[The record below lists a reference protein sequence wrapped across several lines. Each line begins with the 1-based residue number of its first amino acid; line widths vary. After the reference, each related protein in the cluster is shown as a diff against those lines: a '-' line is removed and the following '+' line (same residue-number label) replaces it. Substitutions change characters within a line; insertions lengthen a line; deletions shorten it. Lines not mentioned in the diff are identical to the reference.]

1 MRIVVV
7 GSINMDVIASVDKL
21 PLPGETVAASS
32 VQYSPGGKGANQAV
46 AAARA
51 GADVWMIGATGSDPF
66 AQATRNSLAS
76 AGVDIGHV
84 ADKPGATGMA
94 IIEVG
99 ADGENHIV
107 LAAGANGL
115 LGPADVVRAAS
126 VLASCDMVLLQ
137 NEVPWSVNQEAMR
150 IAKASGTRVCY
161 NPAPVRKLDIK
172 ALEGVDVL
180 VMNETEA
187 AAFVA
192 TVPQGLDGDWS
203 ALGVLSDAG
212 IGMTVVTLGS
222 RGLVCYHRNGL
233 IRLPAF
239 PVRAIDTTAAGDT
252 FIGAFAAAF
261 DEQNVLYAL
270 RFGAAA
276 AAIAVTKPGAQAS
289 VPSRSEIDRLLKASG
304 GKVE

>member
-1 MRIVVV
+1 MRIAVV
-7 GSINMDVIASVDKL
+7 GSINMDVMASVDQL
-21 PLPGETVAASS
+21 PSPGETVVARG

-46 AAARA
+46 AAARS
-51 GADVWMIGATGSDPF
+51 GADVWMIGATGRDPF
-66 AQATRNSLAS
+66 AQAARDSLAS
-76 AGVDIGHV
+76 AGVHIGHV

-94 IIEVG
+94 LIEVG

-115 LGPADVVRAAS
+115 LEPADVARADS
-126 VLASCDMVLLQ
+126 ILTSCDMLLLQ
-137 NEVPWSVNQEAMR
+137 NEVPWAANQEALR
-150 IAKASGTRVCY
+150 IAKAAGARVLY
-161 NPAPVRKLDIK
+161 NPAPMRNLTGE
-172 ALEGVDVL
+172 ALRGVDVL

-187 AAFVA
+187 AALIG

-203 ALGVLSDAG
+203 VLDSLAG
-212 IGMTVVTLGS
+212 IGIAIVVVTLGAQ
-222 RGLVCYHRNGL
+222 GLVCWQRGGL

-261 DEQNVLYAL
+261 DERNLVRAL

-276 AAIAVTKPGAQAS
+276 AALAVTRPGAQAA
-289 VPSRSEIDRLLKASG
+289 VPMYSEIERMLETDG
-304 GKVE
+304 GEFK

>member
-1 MRIVVV
+1 MRIAVV
-7 GSINMDVIASVDKL
+7 GSINMDVMASVDQL
-21 PLPGETVAASS
+21 PSPGETVVARG

-51 GADVWMIGATGSDPF
+51 GADVWMIGATGGDPF
-66 AQATRNSLAS
+66 AQAARDSLAS

-84 ADKPGATGMA
+84 VDKPGATGLA

-115 LGPADVVRAAS
+115 LEPADVARADS
-126 VLASCDMVLLQ
+126 ILTSCDMLLLQ
-137 NEVPWSVNQEAMR
+137 NEVPWSANQEALR
-150 IAKASGTRVCY
+150 IAKAAGVRVLY
-161 NPAPVRKLDIK
+161 NPAPMRKLTGE
-172 ALEGVDVL
+172 ALRGVDVL

-187 AAFVA
+187 AALIG

-203 ALGVLSDAG
+203 VLGSLAG
-212 IGMTVVTLGS
+212 IGIAIVVVTLGAQ
-222 RGLVCYHRNGL
+222 GLVCWQRDGL

-239 PVRAIDTTAAGDT
+239 PVRAVDTTAAGDT

-261 DEQNVLYAL
+261 DEQNLVRAL

-276 AAIAVTKPGAQAS
+276 AALAVTRPGAQAA
-289 VPSRSEIDRLLKASG
+289 VPMYSEIERMLEVDG
-304 GKVE
+304 GESQ